1 MSTSRKNGL
10 IRRTHNTLL
19 HVISRTLKRLGIPHQ
34 VKSSEPF
41 TAGKNLRMDIVVSR
55 GGLRDAPNREYREKS
70 ILLDVTHADPQAQVH
85 LRRGSAD
92 HDGST
97 AFTSEAR
104 KRQHYARPGDV
115 SFDERSPKL
124 ANLSLESFKHLGVEG
139 SNPIDQL
146 ATNVVG
152 GRERGSMARKGVVK
166 LCLLQIVSVTAQSPL

>member
-1 MSTSRKNGL
+1 M
-10 IRRTHNTLL
+10 
-19 HVISRTLKRLGIPHQ
+19 P
-34 VKSSEPF
+34 P
-41 TAGKNLRMDIVVSR
+41 LRCSR
-55 GGLRDAPNREYREKS
+55 GGHPARMHLSQSRGAGELAPTTSPRDLPHFEAARNSTPSGERRTVHCRQKPADGHRHQERRSSGRSNREDREKS

-139 SNPIDQL
+139 SNLSLIH
-146 ATNVVG
+146 
-152 GRERGSMARKGVVK
+152 
-166 LCLLQIVSVTAQSPL
+166 I